1 MKTKKVLLFFMVL
14 ALFCGCGN
22 GKSGE
27 KEIEFDRSSYERADF
42 QAISIQE
49 GIEAF
54 ALNGD
59 GMIFCSGADAK
70 LYVYAKDGGGK
81 EEIPSSS
88 FYGNICVDGKNV
100 YAYDY
105 DQSAIVQLTDNGEV
119 SSESVRVVQN
129 SISLHTIRNM
139 VATNGKIYVL
149 AIPFT
154 ADNTETLFMFGAQ
167 EFEDYGEQV
176 YCIDAQSGE
185 HSILDLEHITAEY
198 RSEDGRLFFY
208 GWQEDKY
215 YLYEYDTEK
224 EKVSQK
230 LNFADMGNLLNIV
243 VEGGYLFG
251 ISSSD
256 GLISIDLTTGEKLTW
271 ASGVYAMFG
280 NDLQFYQG
288 NLFVRNMAESQKILQ
303 VLAVDKEGK
312 IAETVRDSNVVVADG
327 TDGDGHNTG
336 ETGHDGQEVSGND
349 TAPQPT
355 KRPKRNETIGVSAGG
370 NLQFNPDRIRY
381 FSGMKTKVIQ
391 QSLDQDAVIAEL
403 MAGNPDVDIYLLPH
417 GWALTQRLKEL
428 GIYVPLNGS
437 ETISGYM
444 GKCFGYIQ
452 DAATNENGDI
462 WMIPIYESCQMTW
475 YIPENIQKFDITPE
489 DLTSL
494 DSYIAVLER
503 LHDKMGEYHYYNNA
517 DIFWLECDSRYEVN
531 YNNYETGEVRFDT
544 ELYRGLADF
553 FWSGWERYGSAYAN
567 HPLFFMA
574 LQQTRDSVTTLGE
587 TPDFDRDSVIFK
599 TISISEHLI
608 STAKVGSNKFRKLL
622 EGWRV
627 LPFPNLQSD
636 SEQAVI
642 KMMYAMVNPYSRQ
655 QEAAIEYLE
664 VMLENQADVVEW
676 PAFFR
681 EDMAYYE
688 QYYDVSVPA
697 FQDLYGIFRNADVY
711 YGHSWDTSTD
721 YIVEYQQGLISLDEA
736 IERRQRHAVMGLEE

>member
-1 MKTKKVLLFFMVL
+1 MFLKIKKFFVFFVVLMLGI
-14 ALFCGCGN
+14 ACSC
-22 GKSGE
+22 GKSKDE
-27 KEIEFDRSSYERADF
+27 KNKIKFDRSAYEELDF
-42 QAISIQE
+42 TTIAMQE

-54 ALNGD
+54 ALCED
-59 GMIFCSGADAK
+59 GTMLCSGADAK
-70 LYVYAKDGGGK
+70 LYQFGKSGEDK
-81 EEIPSSS
+81 EELLSSS

-119 SSESVRVVQN
+119 SSENVRVVQN

-139 VATNGKIYVL
+139 VATDGKIYVL

-185 HSILDLEHITAEY
+185 HSILDLAHITAEY

-208 GWQEDKY
+208 GWKEDKY

-256 GLISIDLTTGEKLTW
+256 GLISIDLATGEKLKW
-271 ASGVYAMFG
+271 ASGVYAIFG

-303 VLAVDKEGK
+303 VLAVDKEGR
-312 IAETVRDSNVVVADG
+312 ISEVTGDSGIIVTEETDNVEQS
-327 TDGDGHNTG
+327 TDGKNVDS
-336 ETGHDGQEVSGND
+336 Q
-349 TAPQPT
+349 
-355 KRPKRNETIGVSAGG
+355 RPKRNETIGISPRG
-370 NLQFNPDRIRY
+370 NLMLRADKIKRI
-381 FSGMKTKVIQ
+381 SGLKTKVIE
-391 QSLDQDAVIAEL
+391 QSFEPDAIIAEL
-403 MAGNPDVDIYLLPH
+403 MAGNPDVDIYTLPY

-428 GIYVPLNGS
+428 GLYVPLNGS
-437 ETISGYM
+437 EVIRDYM
-444 GKCFGYIQ
+444 EKCFDYIQ
-452 DAATNENGDI
+452 NAATNENGDI
-462 WMIPIYESCQMTW
+462 WMVPVYESCQMTW
-475 YIPENIQKFDITPE
+475 YIPENMEKFSVTPE
-489 DLTSL
+489 ELTKL

-503 LHDKMGEYHYYNNA
+503 LHDKTGEYHYYNNA
-517 DIFWLECDSRYEVN
+517 DIFWLQCDSQYDMN
-531 YNNYETGEVRFDT
+531 YNNYETGQVDFST

-553 FWSGWERYGSAYAN
+553 FWSGWERNSSLYAN
-567 HPLFFMA
+567 HPLFFTIWQQ
-574 LQQTRDSVTTLGE
+574 LQDNFANAGE
-587 TPDFDRDSVIFK
+587 TPDFDRDFVIFK
-599 TISISEHLI
+599 TNSIIDHLSKTVEIGSEEY
-608 STAKVGSNKFRKLL
+608 RELL

-627 LPFPNLQSD
+627 LPFPDLQSD
-636 SEQAVI
+636 SERHTLSLV
-642 KMMYAMVNPYSRQ
+642 YAIVNPYSRQ

-664 VMLENQADVVEW
+664 VMLENQAKVVEW

-681 EDMAYYE
+681 EDMEYYE
-688 QYYDVSVPA
+688 PYYDISVPA
-697 FQDLYGIFRNADVY
+697 FRDIYEIFKNSDVY
-711 YGHSWDTSTD
+711 CGHSWDTSTD
-721 YIVEYQQGLISLDEA
+721 YILEYQQGLISLDEA
-736 IERRQRHAVMGLEE
+736 IERRQRSEVMGLEE

>member
-139 VATNGKIYVL
+139 VAADGKIYVL

-185 HSILDLEHITAEY
+185 HSILDLAHITAEY

-208 GWQEDKY
+208 GWKEDKY
-215 YLYEYDTEK
+215 YLYEYDAEK

-251 ISSSD
+251 INPSD
-256 GLISIDLTTGEKLTW
+256 GLVSIDLATGEKLKW
-271 ASGVYAMFG
+271 ASGVYAIFG

-312 IAETVRDSNVVVADG
+312 IAETVRDSNIVVADG
-327 TDGDGHNTG
+327 TDGDGHSTG
-336 ETGHDGQEVSGND
+336 GTGHDGQEVSGND
-349 TAPQPT
+349 TTPQPT
-355 KRPKRNETIGVSAGG
+355 KRPKRNETIGVSTGG
-370 NLQFNPDRIRY
+370 NLLWSADEVRHK
-381 FSGMKTKVIQ
+381 SGMKTRVIE
-391 QSLDQDAVIAEL
+391 QSFDLEAIIADL
-403 MAGNPDVDIYLLPH
+403 MAGNPDVDIYVFPH
-417 GWALTQRLKEL
+417 GWALTPRVKEMGL
-428 GIYVPLNGS
+428 YVPLGDS
-437 ETISGYM
+437 EIIRDYI
-444 GKCFGYIQ
+444 GKCFGYVQ
-452 DAATNENGDI
+452 NAATSKDGNI
-462 WMIPIYESCQMTW
+462 WMIPVYESCEATW
-475 YIPENIQKFDITPE
+475 YIPENMQRFHITPE
-489 DLTSL
+489 ELTMF
-494 DSYIAVLER
+494 DSYMAVLER
-503 LHDKMGEYHYYNNA
+503 LRDEVGKYRYYNNA
-517 DIFWLECDSRYEVN
+517 ATFLVQCDSHYDVN
-531 YNNYETGEVRFDT
+531 YNNYETGEVNFNT
-544 ELYRGLADF
+544 ELYRHISDVL
-553 FWSGWERYGSAYAN
+553 WTGWERHGSEEAN
-567 HPLFFMA
+567 HPLFFKV
-574 LQQTRDSVTTLGE
+574 LQQTKDEVVTLGE
-587 TPDFDRDSVIFK
+587 TPDFDREFVIFK
-599 TISISEHLI
+599 TISINQHLTGTRI
-608 STAKVGSNKFRKLL
+608 GSNKFKELL
-622 EGWRV
+622 QGWRV
-627 LPFPNLQSD
+627 VPFPKLQSD
-636 SEQAVI
+636 IEKETIALT
-642 KMMYAMVNPYSRQ
+642 YAFVNPYSKQ
-655 QEAAIEYLE
+655 PDAAIEYLE
-664 VMLENQADVVEW
+664 VLLENQTDVTTQ
-676 PAFFR
+676 PMFLR
-681 EDMAYYE
+681 EDMEYYE
-688 QYYDVSVPA
+688 QYYDTSVLA
-697 FQDLYGIFRNADVY
+697 FQDLYEIFKNADVF
-711 YGHSWDTSTD
+711 YGHSWDLSDD
-721 YIVEYQQGLISLDEA
+721 YITEYQQGLIDLDGA
-736 IERRQRHAVMGLEE
+736 IERRQKQAVTGLYE